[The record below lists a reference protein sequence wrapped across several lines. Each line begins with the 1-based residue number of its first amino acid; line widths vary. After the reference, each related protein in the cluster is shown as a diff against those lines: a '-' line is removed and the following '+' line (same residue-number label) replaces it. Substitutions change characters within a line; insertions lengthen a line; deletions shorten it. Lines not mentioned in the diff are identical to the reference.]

1 VAVVSERGQQSVYV
15 ASGDTAQQRTVE
27 VGFQDD
33 ESAEIVGGLD
43 DGEMVVVQGQRALR
57 DGQPIRILDRM
68 DLDSEVTS
76 GTSGDGTDP
85 GQGG

>member
-1 VAVVSERGQQSVYV
+1 VSERGQQSVYV
-15 ASGDTAQQRTVE
+15 ASGDNAQQRAVE

-33 ESAEIVGGLD
+33 ESAEIVSGLD

-68 DLDSEVTS
+68 DLDSDVASATP
-76 GTSGDGTDP
+76 GDDAVP
-85 GQGG
+85 GQTG